1 MSDVWTTEGSVRL
14 FAVESGEG
22 PALVFLH
29 GGLTDHRAVLP
40 VVQPLSDR
48 YRVVTPDLRGSGR
61 SWCSASL
68 TFERLSDD
76 LLGLLDHLGVEAA
89 FVGGISSGSGPAVHF
104 ALRYP
109 ERTLGLIVVHPV
121 YGGSERGYTRGQT
134 AAFAGMNAVASRAA
148 AEGVEVLRAMYFSQ
162 LPEAMAQRA
171 WGMASGFDPGSVT
184 ATSGFIAS
192 GAQPFKSSQDLQG
205 IGVPALLVRGG
216 DPVHPAEISD
226 VYAESLQDLTVV
238 PLSGVDTTP
247 AIRDFMDDV
256 IAS

>member
-1 MSDVWTTEGSVRL
+1 MSDVWTKEGSVRL
-14 FAVESGEG
+14 FAAESGQG

-40 VVQPLSDR
+40 LVQPLSDG

-61 SWCSASL
+61 SWCSESL
-68 TFERLSDD
+68 TFERLSGD

-104 ALRYP
+104 ALRHP

-121 YGGSERGYTRGQT
+121 YGGSETGYTSEQA
-134 AAFAGMNAVASRAA
+134 AAFSGMDAVASRAE

-162 LPEAMAQRA
+162 LPEATALRA
-171 WGMASGFDPGSVT
+171 WGIASGFDPGSVT
-184 ATSGFIAS
+184 ATSRFIAS
-192 GAQPFKSSQDLQG
+192 GVQPFESSKDLRAL
-205 IGVPALLVRGG
+205 GVPALLVRGA
-216 DPVHPAEISD
+216 DAIHPAEISD
-226 VYAESLQDLTVV
+226 VYAESLPNPTVV
-238 PLSGVDTTP
+238 PLGGLDTTR

-256 IAS
+256 LAL